1 MSEPITGISISTG
14 PTGGLNPLRLLMEQR
29 AKLNGQPSEPE
40 QLKKAAQNFES
51 VLINILMNEM
61 QKTVPDSGFL
71 SDATTKQV
79 QGLFWQFLSQEMAD
93 NGGIGL
99 AKDLYRDF
107 CQMAN
112 IDPDATNATTDIL
125 K

>member
-1 MSEPITGISISTG
+1 MSEPITGILTD
-14 PTGGLNPLRLLMEQR
+14 PTGGLDPLKLLMEQR
-29 AKLNGQPSEPE
+29 AKFNGQPSKPE

-71 SDATTKQV
+71 SDGTTKQI

-99 AKDLYRDF
+99 AGDLYKDF
-107 CQMAN
+107 CHMAN
-112 IDPDATNATTDIL
+112 IDPDATSTNTDIL